1 MRGNCTRVKSGIK
14 DIFIF
19 FQSLFGREITDYSN
33 LMIENRS
40 IAEKR
45 MIQKAINLGA
55 DAIIGIRFVN
65 STGIGNSIES
75 MVYGTAVKLSNF

>member
-1 MRGNCTRVKSGIK
+1 
-14 DIFIF
+14 
-19 FQSLFGREITDYSN
+19 
-33 LMIENRS
+33 MIENRT

-55 DAIIGIRFVN
+55 DAIVGIRFVN

-75 MVYGTAVKLSNF
+75 MVYGTAVKLSDPINNDFL